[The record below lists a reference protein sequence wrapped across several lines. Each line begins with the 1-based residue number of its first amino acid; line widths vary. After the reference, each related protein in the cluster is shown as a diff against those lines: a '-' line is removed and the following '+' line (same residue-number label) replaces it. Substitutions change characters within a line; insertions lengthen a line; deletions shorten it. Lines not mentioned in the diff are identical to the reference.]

1 MSENNHNH
9 PSLYDDSDY
18 PSRRQPTGRP
28 EEGERPPRRPRKKR
42 RRAGNTALK
51 VLGTLLLVGLC
62 TGALLCCFAA
72 VYINRVIV
80 PLADLSLDDFAY
92 GENSIMYYEDKA
104 TGQYVEMTT
113 LLSTTKSEWVDL
125 EDMPDDLINAAV
137 AIEDK
142 RFWTHSGVDWSR
154 TAKAVLDMFLGNDIS
169 GGSTITQQ
177 MLKNL
182 TDYNEVTVKRKITEI
197 VRALRF
203 TQNNSK
209 EDTIEMYLNIIPLG
223 SGCEGVGSASYEYFG
238 KPVSELTLAE
248 CASLIA
254 ITNNPSLYGPMST
267 ITITREDG
275 STVTPREANK
285 ERQEMILTRM
295 AGGNDDVGVTGLT
308 YLTEEEAEAAKAEE
322 LHFTDGT
329 TSAQDIVTEAT
340 GGANVNSWFV
350 DQVLRDVSADLADLY
365 GITEKEALNRIYNS
379 GYNIYTTLD
388 PKIQEIA
395 ESVYEDRGSL
405 NNLTSASGQL
415 IHSGITII
423 EPSTGNIVAM
433 VGDMGPK
440 SGNLLWNYATDIQQP
455 GSSIKPLTAYAPA
468 LDAGAVSPA
477 TTFDNYPVRLLNGN
491 PWPKNSPNTY
501 TGWTSVR
508 NGVKASINTIAVQTL
523 EKVGVTAAYQF
534 ATENLGLSLAPEDM
548 NVSPLGLGGLTY
560 GLSTVEMAAAY
571 AAFANS
577 GVYNEPKT
585 YVKVLANDNST
596 VVLEKETEQR
606 VAMKETTAYLMTD
619 MLRRAVNESGGT
631 GGGARFSGMHIAGK
645 TGTTND
651 NYDRYFT
658 GYTPYYC
665 AAVWV
670 GYKNNERISYSVNPA
685 ASLWRQVMEKVHA
698 DLPDKSFN
706 RPSSGLTTVSVCA
719 DSGMLATDAC
729 RADSRGDRTVSY
741 EVAVG
746 TEPTTECTLHKMV
759 DICTEGNCLAGEFC
773 PAESIVQKGYLD
785 YVREDYGESITA
797 SDDAYLISTLEKAVA
812 PTETSPGG
820 CPVHTS
826 AAVTDPDDPNGG
838 LDPSDPNWQPP
849 DPNDPDV
856 PIDPDTPTEDPSGGD
871 SGGGDQ
877 PTEPDPNDPSGGF
890 GDAGGDW
897 WSGFWGD
904 NTGT

>member
-1 MSENNHNH
+1 
-9 PSLYDDSDY
+9 
-18 PSRRQPTGRP
+18 
-28 EEGERPPRRPRKKR
+28 
-42 RRAGNTALK
+42 
-51 VLGTLLLVGLC
+51 
-62 TGALLCCFAA
+62 
-72 VYINRVIV
+72 
-80 PLADLSLDDFAY
+80 
-92 GENSIMYYEDKA
+92 
-104 TGQYVEMTT
+104 
-113 LLSTTKSEWVDL
+113 
-125 EDMPDDLINAAV
+125 
-137 AIEDK
+137 
-142 RFWTHSGVDWSR
+142 
-154 TAKAVLDMFLGNDIS
+154 
-169 GGSTITQQ
+169 
-177 MLKNL
+177 
-182 TDYNEVTVKRKITEI
+182 
-197 VRALRF
+197 
-203 TQNNSK
+203 
-209 EDTIEMYLNIIPLG
+209 
-223 SGCEGVGSASYEYFG
+223 
-238 KPVSELTLAE
+238 
-248 CASLIA
+248 
-254 ITNNPSLYGPMST
+254 
-267 ITITREDG
+267 
-275 STVTPREANK
+275 
-285 ERQEMILTRM
+285 
-295 AGGNDDVGVTGLT
+295 
-308 YLTEEEAEAAKAEE
+308 
-322 LHFTDGT
+322 
-329 TSAQDIVTEAT
+329 
-340 GGANVNSWFV
+340 
-350 DQVLRDVSADLADLY
+350 
-365 GITEKEALNRIYNS
+365 
-379 GYNIYTTLD
+379 
-388 PKIQEIA
+388 
-395 ESVYEDRGSL
+395 
-405 NNLTSASGQL
+405 
-415 IHSGITII
+415 
-423 EPSTGNIVAM
+423 
-433 VGDMGPK
+433 
-440 SGNLLWNYATDIQQP
+440 
-455 GSSIKPLTAYAPA
+455 
-468 LDAGAVSPA
+468 
-477 TTFDNYPVRLLNGN
+477 
-491 PWPKNSPNTY
+491 
-501 TGWTSVR
+501 
-508 NGVKASINTIAVQTL
+508 
-523 EKVGVTAAYQF
+523 
-534 ATENLGLSLAPEDM
+534 M
-548 NVSPLGLGGLTY
+548 NVSPLGLCGLTY

-645 TGTTND
+645 TGTTDD

-719 DSGMLATDAC
+719 DSGMRATDAC

-797 SDDAYLISTLEKAVA
+797 SDDAHLISTLEKAVA

-856 PIDPDTPTEDPSGGD
+856 PIDPDTPTEDPSGG
-871 SGGGDQ
+871 GDQ

>member
-1 MSENNHNH
+1 ME
-9 PSLYDDSDY
+9 
-18 PSRRQPTGRP
+18 RRRR
-28 EEGERPPRRPRKKR
+28 EGSHEMIPRREPRQQKSTKR
-42 RRAGNTALK
+42 TGHK
-51 VLGTLLLVGLC
+51 VVFILGTVLLVGIC
-62 TGALLCCFAA
+62 TVAM
-72 VYINRVIV
+72 
-80 PLADLSLDDFAY
+80 LAGLFM
-92 GENSIMYYEDKA
+92 MY
-104 TGQYVEMTT
+104 VRTT
-113 LLSTTKSEWVDL
+113 LAPTLEVNADDYTMNLSSIIYYQDRDTGDWVEYQTVYGTENRIWVDY
-125 EDMPDDLINAAV
+125 EQIPDALWQAAV
-137 AIEDK
+137 AIEDH
-142 RFWTHSGVDWSR
+142 RFFEHNGVDWTR
-154 TAKAVLDMFLGNDIS
+154 TASATLNFFTGS
-169 GGSTITQQ
+169 RATFGGSTLTQQ
-177 MLKNL
+177 VLKNM
-182 TDYNEVTVKRKITEI
+182 TGDDGNTINRKVREI
-197 VRALRF
+197 FRALEF
-203 TQNNSK
+203 EKNYTKQ
-209 EDTIEMYLNIIPLG
+209 EILEMYLNTIYLG
-223 SGCEGVGSASYEYFG
+223 QGCYGVQTASEFYFG
-238 KPVSELTLAE
+238 KDVSELDPAE
-248 CASLIA
+248 CACLIA

-706 RPSSGLTTVSVCA
+706 RPSSGLTRVSVCA
-719 DSGMLATDAC
+719 DSGMRATDAC